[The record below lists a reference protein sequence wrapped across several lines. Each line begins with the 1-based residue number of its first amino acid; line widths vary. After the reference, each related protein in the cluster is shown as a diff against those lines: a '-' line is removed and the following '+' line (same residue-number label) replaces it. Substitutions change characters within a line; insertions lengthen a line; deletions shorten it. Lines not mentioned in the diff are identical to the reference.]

1 VDNEGEVPDFLVQR
15 RRNANAAKKA
25 KNEAAQEAGLR
36 TNQDGDG
43 QASVIPIGLSSY
55 CPCDGPRSRS
65 EGQQQGRELASAG
78 SAQRLLSIHAVVY
91 NTVYHQR
98 NLPKRSIYKQL
109 RITSFNAWQD
119 ASVAA

>member
-55 CPCDGPRSRS
+55 CPCGGPQSRS
-65 EGQQQGRELASAG
+65 EGRELASAG
-78 SAQRLLSIHAVVY
+78 SAQRFLSIHAVVY